1 MKRKLS
7 IVLIMCIFVSLIAG
21 CTGGNDGKIVI
32 GIIQYWTISHWI
44 QPARDSSRLSKT
56 TAIL

>member
-7 IVLIMCIFVSLIAG
+7 IVLIMCIFISLIAG

-32 GIIQYWTISHWI
+32 GIIQYMDHIALI